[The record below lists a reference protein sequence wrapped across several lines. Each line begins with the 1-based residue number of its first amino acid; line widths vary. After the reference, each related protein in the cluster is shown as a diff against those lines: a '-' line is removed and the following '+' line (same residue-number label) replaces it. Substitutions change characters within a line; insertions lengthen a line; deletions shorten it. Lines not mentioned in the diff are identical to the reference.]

1 MPRPGMAKCEVTPRI
16 LGPAGSRGPLRGGT
30 VCFAKTLELYLE
42 GCLDPGPVPMLREPS
57 RCHGARTA
65 EKGPGGGSPF
75 VLLYF
80 LLLTL
85 CYGGC

>member
-1 MPRPGMAKCEVTPRI
+1 MPRPGMAKCEVTPHI
-16 LGPAGSRGPLRGGT
+16 LGPAGSSGPLRGGT
-30 VCFAKTLELYLE
+30 ICFAKTL
-42 GCLDPGPVPMLREPS
+42 
-57 RCHGARTA
+57 